1 MTEATQAQ
9 SNTVTLNAAATSTG
23 TELWYAWTWN
33 EGEEGVWIK
42 GSGSN
47 ASSVTFTDC
56 RTYIIFVRMDP
67 NGATV
72 PSWDTVWNKT
82 DDLTTQPDKTFTTNG
97 WSGEYM
103 LGSWG

>member
-1 MTEATQAQ
+1 
-9 SNTVTLNAAATSTG
+9 
-23 TELWYAWTWN
+23 
-33 EGEEGVWIK
+33 
-42 GSGSN
+42 
-47 ASSVTFTDC
+47 
-56 RTYIIFVRMDP
+56 MDP

-82 DDLTTQPDKTFTTNG
+82 DDLTTQPGKIFTTTG